1 MASLHHEDRR
11 RIVIFIEVLPS
22 FEDIMKTRMALI
34 VFAVGAFALA
44 ASDPGYHL
52 LKTIPLTGDGGQDY
66 LAIDESARRLYVT
79 HGTTVEVVDIDSDR
93 PVGKIEGMNGVHGV
107 AIASRLGRGYITS
120 GNTKTVKMFDLKTL
134 ASLADIP
141 VGFDG
146 PDGIVY
152 EPTTDRVFAF
162 EHKGKGLT
170 IIAAK
175 DGSVLKE
182 MPLAGQAEFP
192 VIDGKGTVWGII
204 EDKSLVL
211 KINAKEMKILAEWPI
226 APACEGPSGMAIDLA
241 NRRLFVGC
249 NNEKMSVVDAD
260 SGKIIQTLP
269 IGVHIDAT
277 AYDPSTKLVF
287 NANRSSVTII
297 HQDSPDQY
305 SVVQN
310 LETLQGTNTLALDVK
325 TGKIYLSTAKYA
337 PPSTPGA
344 KRARMPGTF
353 MVAVYG
359 TNGR

>member
-1 MASLHHEDRR
+1 
-11 RIVIFIEVLPS
+11 
-22 FEDIMKTRMALI
+22 MKTRMAPI

-344 KRARMPGTF
+344 KSARMPGTF